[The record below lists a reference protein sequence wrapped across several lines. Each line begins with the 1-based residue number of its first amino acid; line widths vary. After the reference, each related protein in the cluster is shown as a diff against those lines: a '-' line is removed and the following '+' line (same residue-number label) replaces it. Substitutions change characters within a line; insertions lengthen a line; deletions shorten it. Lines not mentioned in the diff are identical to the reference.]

1 MAEGSRILIVDD
13 EPGIRQVINTNLVMQ
28 GYETLEAKNGRQCL
42 DILAEEA
49 AVDLVILDVMMPGTN
64 GWEVLESM
72 RDQPEMAGISVMLLT
87 AVSTEESK
95 VKGFE
100 LGAADYLVKPFAI
113 GELLARVQRIL
124 SEKQEREALAEFSIT
139 DWVTGLFNRRY
150 LELRLGQEVARSL
163 RYKSPLSGIFFDI
176 DQLPAINEHDGP
188 RLIDALLGQLASLLR
203 GQIRACD
210 LVFRYDGDF
219 FFLLLPDTDGV
230 GAFEV
235 AERIRRTIDTEEW
248 AEDKHLTAAIGVVE
262 LSQGE
267 TPEGFV
273 SRAEDALHHAKG
285 LGGDAT
291 WSAFAQAGGRVAE
304 PELAVEPEWVMTVT
318 PAVAIEP
325 EPILTAEPQFEYA
338 LPEVSVSVSDQ
349 PLPQVSLPTVF
360 DDAPPEYFEPAA
372 TEAAVAEP
380 VEAQPAAEPASP
392 VSIPLPTAQ
401 TQVMKTGDLAAL
413 RESLVAATPPEAGSY
428 APQEAPVV
436 ESAPLATQPP
446 APTPEPEPSATPEPA
461 AAPTPEPAAAPA
473 SPVFDPQPQV
483 QGLEPEQPTYQQET
497 PAYPSAGAASGWGT
511 QQPPPVQQPVASVQP
526 EPEQGTAPPQAAAP
540 GPSSWADAQMMAAAQ
555 FTAPPAAEPEPRPVD
570 APPEPLQPGDPTY
583 LPGQQPQ
590 Q

>member
-42 DILAEEA
+42 DILAEEEA
-49 AVDLVILDVMMPGTN
+49 IDLVILDVMMPGTN

-150 LELRLGQEVARSL
+150 LELRLGQEIARSL
-163 RYKSPLSGIFFDI
+163 RYKSALSGIFFDI

-188 RLIDALLGQLASLLR
+188 KLIDALLGQLASLLR

-235 AERIRRTIDTEEW
+235 AERIRRTISSEEW
-248 AEDKHLTAAIGVVE
+248 TENKQLTASIGLVE

-273 SRAEDALHHAKG
+273 SRAEEALHQAKA

-291 WSAFAQAGGRVAE
+291 WSAFATAGGRA
-304 PELAVEPEWVMTVT
+304 P
-318 PAVAIEP
+318 EP
-325 EPILTAEPQFEYA
+325 EPISAAEPEPVVAAEPEPGFA
-338 LPEVSVSVSDQ
+338 LPEVSVSEQ
-349 PLPQVSLPTVF
+349 PLPEVPVSTFSGV
-360 DDAPPEYFEPAA
+360 APPEYLEPAA
-372 TEAAVAEP
+372 TEAPIAEP
-380 VEAQPAAEPASP
+380 VDSQPAAGPASQA
-392 VSIPLPTAQ
+392 SIPLPTAQ
-401 TQVMKTGDLAAL
+401 TQVMRAGDLSAL
-413 RESLVAATPPEAGSY
+413 RESLTTPDTAAPGPSELQGSPDNETPPPAHE
-428 APQEAPVV
+428 PEPVV
-436 ESAPLATQPP
+436 APEPVM
-446 APTPEPEPSATPEPA
+446 TPEPTPAPAPAPPSYEPQPQPQPQYAEPVQ
-461 AAPTPEPAAAPA
+461 PAYQPA
-473 SPVFDPQPQV
+473 SP
-483 QGLEPEQPTYQQET
+483 TY
-497 PAYPSAGAASGWGT
+497 PAASTASGWGT
-511 QQPPPVQQPVASVQP
+511 QQPPAAQPAPADAQPAPAAGQP
-526 EPEQGTAPPQAAAP
+526 EQLQEQPQAAPP
-540 GPSSWADAQMMAAAQ
+540 GPASWADAQMMAATQ
-555 FTAPPAAEPEPRPVD
+555 FTAAPAAQA
-570 APPEPLQPGDPTY
+570 APPGAEAQLEQAQPGEQTY
-583 LPGQQPQ
+583 PPDQQPRQ
-590 Q
+590 

>member
-42 DILAEEA
+42 DILAEEPA
-49 AVDLVILDVMMPGTN
+49 IDLVILDVMMPGTN

-150 LELRLGQEVARSL
+150 LELRLGQEISRSL
-163 RYKSPLSGIFFDI
+163 RYKSALSGIFFDI

-188 RLIDALLGQLASLLR
+188 KLIDALLGQLATLLR

-235 AERIRRTIDTEEW
+235 AERIRRTIATEEW
-248 AEDKHLTAAIGVVE
+248 TGNKQLTGSIGVVE

-267 TPEGFV
+267 TPDGFM
-273 SRAEDALHHAKG
+273 SRAEDALHRAKS

-291 WSAFAQAGGRVAE
+291 WSAFAQAGGRASE
-304 PELAVEPEWVMTVT
+304 PEPVLTPEPGPSVEPE
-318 PAVAIEP
+318 P
-325 EPILTAEPQFEYA
+325 EYA
-338 LPEVSVSVSDQ
+338 LPEVSLSDQ
-349 PLPQVSLPTVF
+349 PLPQVSVPLISK
-360 DDAPPEYFEPAA
+360 DAQPEYFESAA
-372 TEAAVAEP
+372 PEVAVAEA
-380 VEAQPAAEPASP
+380 VEPQPAAEPPSRT
-392 VSIPLPTAQ
+392 SIPLPTAQ

-413 RESLVAATPPEAGSY
+413 RESLVDAAPETAAY
-428 APQEAPVV
+428 APQETPIDEAPPPVA
-436 ESAPLATQPP
+436 EPAPP
-446 APTPEPEPSATPEPA
+446 AFEA
-461 AAPTPEPAAAPA
+461 
-473 SPVFDPQPQV
+473 QPQV
-483 QGLEPEQPTYQQET
+483 QYAEPAQPAYGQE
-497 PAYPSAGAASGWGT
+497 PVAYPSTGAASGWGT
-511 QQPPPVQQPVASVQP
+511 QQPPANPVQP
-526 EPEQGTAPPQAAAP
+526 EPEQVVAPPQPAAP
-540 GPSSWADAQMMAAAQ
+540 GPSSWADAQMMAATQ
-555 FTAPPAAEPEPRPVD
+555 FTAPPVAEPAPQPAE
-570 APPEPLQPGDPTY
+570 APPEQLQPGDPAY
-583 LPGQQPQ
+583 PPEQQPRQ
-590 Q
+590 